1 MMHENLE
8 SAEGISVVSSH
19 TLIVK
24 AFAN

>member
-1 MMHENLE
+1 MHENLE